1 MVSADKFDSIVEE
14 LNQTL
19 FREKRAQQLLDEQ
32 NEKLREMSRRVEEE
46 EVMRSEQENHLKDL
60 LKVRLFYRA

>member
-60 LKVRLFYRA
+60 LKVCLFYRT

>member
-46 EVMRSEQENHLKDL
+46 EVMRSEQENHLKSL
-60 LKVRLFYRA
+60 LKVRLIYRA